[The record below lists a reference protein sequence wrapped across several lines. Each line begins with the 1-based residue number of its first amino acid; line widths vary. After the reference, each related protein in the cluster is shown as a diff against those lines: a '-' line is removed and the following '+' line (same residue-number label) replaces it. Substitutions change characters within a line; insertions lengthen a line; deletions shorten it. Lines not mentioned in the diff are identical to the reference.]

1 MILAVHVV
9 VISGMLLQGC
19 KDTST
24 KDLVKQDPTV
34 ASPADTTPATGSTTA
49 GAPVSTGTTVDMPT
63 TVNPNIS
70 NAYAG
75 TATSAAPAPTST
87 QPMTS
92 AVPPAKPSDLAV
104 PTASGEGKEYVI
116 VKGDILAAI
125 AHRNGVSLKALMD
138 ANPGVNAKKLRI
150 GEKLQV
156 PAGTASLAA
165 SSTSSAAPTASGDAT
180 PGEGSLYVVKSGDTL
195 TKIAKNHGTSFK
207 RIMAMND
214 LKSTS
219 IRAGQKLKMPTSK
232 ASTAEPSATPA
243 PVSTPAMAPA
253 SASAVP
259 ATSPMRV
266 SSAGP
271 ATTSPVAAN

>member
-24 KDLVKQDPTV
+24 KDLAKQDTTV
-34 ASPADTTPATGSTTA
+34 AVPADTAPATAGTT
-49 GAPVSTGTTVDMPT
+49 VSTGAPVDMPT

-70 NAYAG
+70 NAYVGTTASAG
-75 TATSAAPAPTST
+75 PAPTST
-87 QPMTS
+87 QPM
-92 AVPPAKPSDLAV
+92 AGVVPPAKPSDLAV

-116 VKGDILAAI
+116 VKGDTLAVI
-125 AHRNGVSLKALMD
+125 AHRNGVSLKALTD

-150 GEKLQV
+150 GEKVQI

-165 SSTSSAAPTASGDAT
+165 SSTTGAAPSASGDAT
-180 PGEGSLYVVKSGDTL
+180 PSEGSLYVVKSGDTL
-195 TKIAKNHGTSFK
+195 TKIAKSHGTSFK

-219 IRAGQKLKMPTSK
+219 IRAGQKLKMPTAK
-232 ASTAEPSATPA
+232 ASSTEPTATPA
-243 PVSTPAMAPA
+243 PVSTPASA
-253 SASAVP
+253 SVVPTTSPMKVSSAVP
-259 ATSPMRV
+259 V
-266 SSAGP
+266 
-271 ATTSPVAAN
+271 TTSPVAAN